1 MQLCYMLQV
10 HAQSC
15 GHQPSSH
22 DTVTFTSTQDPGIIV
37 LTLRSPKRSKDLI
50 QPHESTGSLI
60 MHIYTTSQ
68 KIKEQI
74 LAQLVHF
81 LNVSSNTIFHPGPPP
96 TQPPWYT
103 TMQLLIQLSVISAC
117 TIRQSPSSHVISQS
131 CSHRPSLPC
140 YIYMHNHAPPLQP
153 QITYFQ
159 YIMTQFP
166 T

>member
-1 MQLCYMLQV
+1 MQLCYMLQL

-15 GHQPSSH
+15 GHQPSSCVTCYIYMHNHAVTNLAPMH

-96 TQPPWYT
+96 TQPPWCT

-117 TIRQSPSSHVISQS
+117 TIRQSPSSHVTSTCTIMQ
-131 CSHRPSLPC
+131 
-140 YIYMHNHAPPLQP
+140 PP
-153 QITYFQ
+153 T
-159 YIMTQFP
+159 
-166 T
+166 